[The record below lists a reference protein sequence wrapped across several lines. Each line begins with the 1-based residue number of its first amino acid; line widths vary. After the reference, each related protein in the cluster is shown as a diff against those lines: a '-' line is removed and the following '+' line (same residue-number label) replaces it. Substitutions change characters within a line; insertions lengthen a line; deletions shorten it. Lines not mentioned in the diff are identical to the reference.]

1 MSFSLATYDD
11 TLRDFQIG
19 ANGRLNLVTDEDTIV
34 DRLRTRLATWLGD
47 WYLDTSRG
55 IDYKNRILG
64 QSRNGSEISAIL
76 RREILSEP
84 GVERIESF
92 SLTQDSEDRRGFI
105 ASAVVMLTGADQ
117 PITVTA

>member
-19 ANGRLNLVTDEDTIV
+19 VNGRLNLVTDEDTIV

-92 SLTQDSEDRRGFI
+92 SLTQDSEDRRGFT